1 MTCQRCQDEAV
12 VHLTE
17 LVDGRRRERHLCAA
31 CAREAG
37 LVLPDAPADLGL
49 DGVLEALIKKHV
61 GELVGELAE
70 SSCPDCRLR
79 YVDFRTGGRLGCP
92 QDYQVFREGLLPML
106 QRFHG
111 ATRHVGKRA
120 RSRPGAALRL
130 RLRSRLR
137 QAVAREDYEE
147 AARLRDQIRPKD
159 ERA

>member
-17 LVDGRRRERHLCAA
+17 LVDGRRKETHLCVA
-31 CAREAG
+31 CARASG
-37 LVLPDAPADLGL
+37 LSLPDAPPDFGL
-49 DGVLEALIKKHV
+49 DAVLQDLIKKHV

-70 SSCPDCRLR
+70 STCPDCRLR
-79 YVDFRTGGRLGCP
+79 YMDFRTGGRLGCP
-92 QDYQVFREGLLPML
+92 HDYQVFRKGLLPML

-120 RSRPGAALRL
+120 RARPGASLRL
-130 RLRSRLR
+130 RLRSQLR

-147 AARLRDQIRPKD
+147 AARLRDQIRLKD
-159 ERA
+159 QHA

>member
-17 LVDGRRRERHLCAA
+17 LVDGRRRERHLCAG
-31 CAREAG
+31 CARKAG
-37 LVLPDAPADLGL
+37 LVLPEAPADLGL
-49 DGVLEALIKKHV
+49 DGVLTSLIKKHV

-79 YVDFRTGGRLGCP
+79 YVDFRTSGRLGCP
-92 QDYQVFREGLLPML
+92 HDYRAFREGLLPML

-120 RSRPGAALRL
+120 RVRPGAALRL

-159 ERA
+159 QNE

>member
-1 MTCQRCQDEAV
+1 MICQRCQNEAV

-17 LVDGRRRERHLCAA
+17 MVDGRSRERHLCAE

-37 LVLPDAPADLGL
+37 LLLPDAPPELGL
-49 DGVLEALIKKHV
+49 GGVLQNLIAKHV

-79 YVDFRTGGRLGCP
+79 YMDFRTGGRLGCP
-92 QDYQVFREGLLPML
+92 HDYRVFRDGLLPML

-120 RSRPGAALRL
+120 RSRAGASQRL
-130 RLRSRLR
+130 RLRSQLR
-137 QAVAREDYEE
+137 QAVACEDYEE
-147 AARLRDQIRPKD
+147 AARLRDQIRLKD
-159 ERA
+159 QDA